1 MDFDAD
7 ELSRGIGLCHPQQAV
22 THTKANLNNASARK
36 AKGLIPVE
44 LPCLKGEAKAWKSIL
59 PATLLSG
66 RHPAS
71 AHHKAA
77 HTVGQRG
84 LGGSHSGRLRRTES
98 ARSSLRAHRGAQFFH
113 RSGFQL
119 PNAFRRHFLRRRQFV
134 QRGLVFC
141 QPAAFENIAA
151 STIQLF
157 ERKLQPR

>member
-1 MDFDAD
+1 MDFYAD

-77 HTVGQRG
+77 NTVGLWG
-84 LGGSHSGRLRRTES
+84 LGESHGVRLKSDEFFG
-98 ARSSLRAHRGAQFFH
+98 SSLRDHSGAKFFH
-113 RSGFQL
+113 RIGFQL
-119 PNAFRRHFLRRRQFV
+119 PNAFRRHFILRRQFV
-134 QRGLVFC
+134 
-141 QPAAFENIAA
+141 
-151 STIQLF
+151 
-157 ERKLQPR
+157 